1 MAIKWWI
8 WLIIGICIGV
18 AITSAI
24 WALSTIEAREIEHVA
39 LIELSGTISYSESP
53 LAIFSG
59 ETLTPSKVENLI
71 KMVEADPSAKAVVL
85 VINSPGGSAAASEE
99 IYNMIKHLS
108 EERVVVAYI
117 AEYGASGGYYISL
130 PSDKI
135 VASPNAFTGSIGAVS
150 IIINYAELME
160 KLGIKAET
168 FKSGRLKDIGS
179 PWRDMT
185 EEEKQIMQSIIDSIA
200 RTFEERV
207 REQRGDKI
215 KDWNS
220 ILTARPYLGT
230 EALELGLVD
239 EVGSLSDAINLAREL
254 AGLPEYAPVKWIKP
268 RKPSLLELLLGGSG
282 EVEKPMNLSYEALMM
297 WPLPSIIDSSA
308 LLKAE
313 SMICQA
319 PAS

>member
-24 WALSTIEAREIEHVA
+24 WAISTIEAREIEHVA

-59 ETLTPSKVENLI
+59 ETLTPSKVEDLI
-71 KMVEADPSAKAVVL
+71 KRVEADPSAKAVVL

-135 VASPNAFTGSIGAVS
+135 VASPNAFTGSVGAVS

-185 EEEKQIMQSIIDSIA
+185 EEEKRIMQSIIDSIA

-254 AGLPEYAPVKWIKP
+254 AGLPGYAPAKWIKP

-297 WPLPSIIDSSA
+297 WPLPSIIDSST

>member
-24 WALSTIEAREIEHVA
+24 WALSTVEAREIEHIA

-71 KMVEADPSAKAVVL
+71 KMVEADPSARAVVL

-207 REQRGDKI
+207 REQREDKI

-282 EVEKPMNLSYEALMM
+282 EMEKPMNLSYEALMM

>member
-24 WALSTIEAREIEHVA
+24 WALSTVEAREIEHVA

>member
-24 WALSTIEAREIEHVA
+24 WALSTVEAREIEHVA

-71 KMVEADPSAKAVVL
+71 KMVEADPSARAVVL

-135 VASPNAFTGSIGAVS
+135 VASPNAFTGSVGAVS

-160 KLGIKAET
+160 RLGIKAET

>member
-1 MAIKWWI
+1 MTIKWWI

-24 WALSTIEAREIEHVA
+24 WAISTIEAREIEHVA

-59 ETLTPSKVENLI
+59 ETLTPSKVEDLI
-71 KMVEADPSAKAVVL
+71 KRVEADPSAKAVVL

-135 VASPNAFTGSIGAVS
+135 VASPNAFTGSVGAVS

-185 EEEKQIMQSIIDSIA
+185 EEEKRIMQSIIDSIA
-200 RTFEERV
+200 KTFEERV

-254 AGLPEYAPVKWIKP
+254 AGLPEYAPAKWIKP

-297 WPLPSIIDSSA
+297 WPLPSVIDSSV

-313 SMICQA
+313 SMICQT

>member
-24 WALSTIEAREIEHVA
+24 WALSTVEAREIEHVA

-282 EVEKPMNLSYEALMM
+282 EMEKPMNLSYEALMM

>member
-8 WLIIGICIGV
+8 WLIVGVCIGI
-18 AITSAI
+18 AITATVWS
-24 WALSTIEAREIEHVA
+24 LSTVEVREIEHVA

-59 ETLTPSKVENLI
+59 ETLTPSKVESLI
-71 KMVEADPSAKAVVL
+71 KMVKADPSARAVVL

-99 IYNMIKHLS
+99 IYQMIK
-108 EERVVVAYI
+108 EFAEDRVVVAYI

-130 PSDKI
+130 PSDRI
-135 VASPNAFTGSIGAVS
+135 VASPNAFTGSVGAVS

-185 EEEKQIMQSIIDSIA
+185 QEEKEVMQSIINSIA

-207 REQRGDKI
+207 REQRGDRI
-215 KDWNS
+215 KDWDS

-239 EVGSLSDAINLAREL
+239 KVGSLSDAIDLARRL
-254 AGLPEYAPVKWIKP
+254 AGLPESAPAKWIKP
-268 RKPSLLELLLGGSG
+268 QKPSLLELLLGGSG

-297 WPLPSIIDSSA
+297 WPLPSIIDSSEV
-308 LLKAE
+308 LKAE
-313 SMICQA
+313 PVICPSQ
-319 PAS
+319 PS